1 MNLTDIGISIVTIQI
16 ILICTS
22 VVLYITIKKGVGSI
36 CRMLDGI
43 MHFIT
48 LYDQTSIKGI
58 DDQLLDIKKILVKK
72 FDMYLTFKNGR
83 NCWEI
88 YEKDKKE

>member
-1 MNLTDIGISIVTIQI
+1 MSIVAIQI
-16 ILICTS
+16 ILICNLIILCT
-22 VVLYITIKKGVGSI
+22 ITKGVTRI
-36 CRMLDGI
+36 YNELDRI
-43 MHFIT
+43 IILMK
-48 LYDQTSIKGI
+48 LYNQTSIKGI
-58 DDQLLDIKKILVKK
+58 DDQLLDIKKILAKK